1 MTVENQSSSLETK
14 SLVTRIL
21 QRTVDV
27 KPEEVQALLWSCAY
41 FFCVMSAYYVI
52 RPIRDEMG
60 VAGGV
65 EHLPWLFTGTLAGMI
80 ALNPAFSAL
89 VTRLPR
95 VRSVSITYRFF
106 TANLFIFYLLLHS
119 TTGASNIWVGR
130 VFYIWTAVFN
140 LFVVSVFWAFM
151 ADTFTSGQGR
161 RLFGFIGAGGTLGG
175 ILGSGITTVLAER
188 LGPAH
193 LLFVSMF
200 LLEVAVRSVRR
211 LSELSE
217 HSGKPGVKASGAPI
231 GGSVFSGLTQVWGSP
246 YLLGICAY
254 MFLFTILSTFLYF
267 EQANIVAHAV
277 TQRAAR
283 TALFAQI
290 DLWVNILTLATQIF
304 LTHRIVK
311 ALGVAVTLTLVPI
324 LTVIGFSA
332 LGFLPAL
339 SVLVVFQVLRRSGNF
354 AVARPTREMLFTVIP
369 RENKYKAKSF
379 IDTVIYRLGDQVGA
393 WTSGAMGL
401 MGLSV
406 AGFAFVAVPISA
418 VWVIC
423 GLWLGWKQEA
433 LATKSSFEVQSVS
446 A

>member
-1 MTVENQSSSLETK
+1 MTAESQIPPSETK
-14 SLVTRIL
+14 SLITRIFH
-21 QRTVDV
+21 RTVDV
-27 KPEEVQALLWSCAY
+27 KPDEVQALLWSCIY

-80 ALNPAFSAL
+80 VLNPPFSAL
-89 VTRLPR
+89 VTKLPR
-95 VRSVSITYRFF
+95 VRFVSITYRFF
-106 TANLFIFYLLLHS
+106 ILNLFIFYLLLHS
-119 TTGASNIWVGR
+119 TTEAPNIWVGR

-151 ADTFTSGQGR
+151 ADTFTSSQGR
-161 RLFGFIGAGGTLGG
+161 RLFGFIGAGGTMGG
-175 ILGSGITTVLAER
+175 ILGSGITTALVER
-188 LGPAH
+188 LGPTH

-200 LLEVAVRSVRR
+200 LLEVAVQSVRR
-211 LSELSE
+211 LSKLSE
-217 HSGKPGVKASGAPI
+217 RSGDQLSIRFAEAPI
-231 GGSVFSGLTQVWGSP
+231 GGKVLAGLTQVWRSP

-267 EQANIVAHAV
+267 EQANIVAR
-277 TQRAAR
+277 TFTNRAAR

-290 DLWVNILTLATQIF
+290 DLWVNILTLSTQVF

-311 ALGVAVTLTLVPI
+311 TLGVAITLTLVPI
-324 LTVIGFSA
+324 LTVIGFST

-379 IDTVIYRLGDQVGA
+379 IDTVVYRLGDQVGA
-393 WTSGAMGL
+393 WTSGVMGF

-418 VWVIC
+418 VWGIC
-423 GLWLGWKQEA
+423 GLWLGWKQED
-433 LATKSSFEVQSVS
+433 LAAKPNPGE
-446 A
+446 